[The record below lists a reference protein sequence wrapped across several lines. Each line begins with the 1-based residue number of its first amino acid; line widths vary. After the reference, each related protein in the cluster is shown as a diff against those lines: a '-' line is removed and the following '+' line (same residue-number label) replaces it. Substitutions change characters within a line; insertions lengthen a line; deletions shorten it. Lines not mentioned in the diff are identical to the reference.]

1 MRRSREAG
9 QATIELVT
17 LVPMMLGVALVVVQV
32 AIVGAVLVMT
42 ESAARAGA
50 RADGQTCN
58 GLEVADAAPPRW
70 LRDDSEPFRTSFGP
84 STTTI
89 EVRTEIPVLFTGM
102 SLPRPVV
109 RSATFPRTGDC

>member
-1 MRRSREAG
+1 VRRSREAG

-17 LVPMMLGVALVVVQV
+17 LVPMLLGVALVVVQV

-50 RADGQTCN
+50 RTAGQCGDG
-58 GLEVADAAPPRW
+58 VAVARNAQPGW
-70 LRDDSEPFRTSFGP
+70 LRQETTPLRRP
-84 STTTI
+84 SAPDTRTI
-89 EVRTEIPVLFTGM
+89 EVRTDIPVLFSGM